1 MLRQGRLTW
10 DDYGPQLADKQTLDL
25 TRKVRVFQDPRV
37 EATYPG
43 LLSGSLKVSLRNG
56 KSHESFQRVP
66 KGDPENFVTD
76 EELRQKSFALVALGA
91 KENQIMTDAALEAR
105 SAWTS

>member
-1 MLRQGRLTW
+1 M
-10 DDYGPQLADKQTLDL
+10 K
-25 TRKVRVFQDPRV
+25 VFQDPRV

-66 KGDPENFVTD
+66 NGDPENFVTD
-76 EELRQKSFALVALGA
+76 EELRQKFSSLVRPCLGQGGET
-91 KENQIMTDAALEAR
+91 KLYDVIAALEAR
-105 SAWTS
+105 SASDLFDATMPSALSD